1 MPKIKFINTIVIIC
15 LLSACAPSEQTIQT
29 VIAQTQAVWTPI
41 PTTAIIP
48 EPTIPRTFTN
58 TPTKAEC
65 VPVGWLNLV
74 VDLELYV
81 GKCIY
86 IGGRVIAST
95 DLLNRPDDEG
105 ILIIRPPEPNDA
117 NLYLE
122 VSLHGDQA
130 FFRTLESLI
139 NTEQGWIAIWGTLQD
154 ERNTIDPDNPSP
166 AAGYPL
172 DGYMFYGA
180 NAEALSPCPSGHTRT
195 DDGICTVS
203 TPTPNPLSS
212 DKSDG
217 FYLVGVE
224 IAPGVW
230 RSQGNAEN
238 CYWSIT
244 TRTDNII
251 NNYFGMAGGT
261 MYIPATALQV
271 RLQDCGKWVYLG
283 P

>member
-1 MPKIKFINTIVIIC
+1 MKTRQITIITC
-15 LLSACAPSEQTIQT
+15 LIMLAACAPSQQTIQT
-29 VIAQTQAVWTPI
+29 AIAQTQAVWTPI
-41 PTTAIIP
+41 PTTAFTP
-48 EPTIPRTFTN
+48 QPTLTSTLTN

-65 VPVGWLNLV
+65 VQVSWLNLAF
-74 VDLELYV
+74 DPELYV

-86 IGGRVIAST
+86 IEGRVIAST

-105 ILIIRPPEPNDA
+105 ILTIRPPQPNDA

-122 VSLHGDQA
+122 FSIHGDQA

-139 NTEQGWIAIWGTLQD
+139 NTEQGWIAIWGNLRD
-154 ERNTIDPDNPSP
+154 ERNTIDPNNPSP

-172 DGYMFYGA
+172 EGYMLYGE

-195 DDGICTVS
+195 DDSICTVS

-217 FYLVGVE
+217 FFLVGVE

-230 RSQGNAEN
+230 RSQGNADN

-261 MYIPATALQV
+261 MYIPATAFQV
-271 RLQDCGKWVYLG
+271 RLQDCGRWVYLG